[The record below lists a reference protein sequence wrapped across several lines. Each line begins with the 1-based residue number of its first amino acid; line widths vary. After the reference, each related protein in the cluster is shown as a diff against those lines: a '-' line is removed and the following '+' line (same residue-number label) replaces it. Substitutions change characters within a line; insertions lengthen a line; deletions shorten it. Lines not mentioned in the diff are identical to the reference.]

1 MVKCASPAD
10 RNFPL
15 DNIVCTH
22 TFIRTNQTSTG
33 PYNAVGPYRST
44 MSTATKKALQGG
56 EFLIR
61 ESAPQDIFIP
71 EEFNEEQGMIAQ
83 TAIDFLAAEV
93 WPNLDRIDSME
104 AGLMPKILEKAG
116 ELGLLGISI
125 PEEYGG
131 FGKDFVTGMLVTEKT
146 GAGHSYSVAMAAH
159 TGIGTLPLLYYGNAE
174 QKAKY
179 MPKLATG
186 EWKACYCLTEPGSG
200 SDANSGKT
208 KAVLSPDGKHY
219 ILNGQKMWI
228 TNGGFADLFTV
239 FAKIDDDENL
249 TAFLV
254 EKDFG
259 GITLNPEEKKMG
271 IKGSSTRQVFFND
284 CKVPVENMLSERQNG
299 FKIAVNILNIGRIK
313 LAGAALGG
321 AKAVVDQSVKY
332 ANERIQFGKPISA
345 FGAIRQKLAD
355 QASYCYVVESATYRC
370 SYDMEQ
376 AIEALEASGADHSK
390 ALLKG
395 VEQYA
400 AEAAILK
407 VAGSECLDYVCDEG
421 VQIYGGM
428 GYSAESPVERAYRDS
443 RINRIF
449 EGTNEINRMLT
460 VDMLLKRAMKGQ
472 LDLLGPAQAVAG
484 ELMGIPDFAEP
495 DDSLLGEEKRMVAN
509 FKKAVLM
516 SAGGA
521 AQKLGLELGK
531 HQETLMHIA
540 DIVIDTYLAESV
552 LLRTLKLAELKGAA
566 NVAEQIAMC
575 QLYIHDAA
583 DRILKYAKEAVNNFA
598 EGDERQAMLMGAKRF
613 SKNTNLN
620 TAELRKVVA
629 KKMIAE
635 GKYCY

>member
-1 MVKCASPAD
+1 
-10 RNFPL
+10 
-15 DNIVCTH
+15 
-22 TFIRTNQTSTG
+22 
-33 PYNAVGPYRST
+33 
-44 MSTATKKALQGG
+44 MSTDTKTKALQGG

-61 ESAPQDIFIP
+61 TSDPQDIFIP

-83 TAIDFLAAEV
+83 TATDFLAAEV
-93 WPNLDRIDSME
+93 WPHLDRIDSME
-104 AGLMPKILEKAG
+104 EGLMPKILEKAG

-179 MPKLATG
+179 VPKLATG

-208 KAVLSPDGKHY
+208 KAVLSPDGKHW

-239 FAKIDDDENL
+239 FAKVVDPTTGVEDENL

-259 GITLNPEEKKMG
+259 GITLNAEEKKMG

-355 QASYCYVVESATYRC
+355 QATYCYVVESATYRC
-370 SYDMEQ
+370 SQDMEN
-376 AIEALEASGADHSK
+376 AIEALEAGGADHAK

-472 LDLLGPAQAVAG
+472 LDLMGPAQAVAA
-484 ELMGIPDFAEP
+484 ELMGIPDMPEP
-495 DDSLLGEEKRMVAN
+495 DDSLLGDEKRMVAN

-516 SAGGA
+516 VAGGA
-521 AQKLGLELGK
+521 AQKLGLELAK

-540 DIVIDTYLAESV
+540 DMVIDTYLAEST
-552 LLRTLKLAELKGAA
+552 LLRTQKLAEMKGAA
-566 NVAEQIAMC
+566 NVQEQLAMC

-583 DRILKYAKEAVNNFA
+583 DRIYKWAKEAVCNFA
-598 EGDERQAMLMGAKRF
+598 EGDERQAMLMGAKRW
-613 SKNTNLN
+613 SKSTPLN
-620 TAELRKVVA
+620 TAELRKAVA

-635 GKYCY
+635 GRYCY